1 MSLNNTQAETGPR
14 PERVNCFCLGA
25 GPELFA
31 IFRKFGPESARRH
44 FRNARIEMLKG
55 FREIINKRIEE
66 LSAAEEKRGT
76 KVAVE

>member
-1 MSLNNTQAETGPR
+1 MSLNNTQAEAGPR
-14 PERVNCFCLGA
+14 AERVNCFCLGA

-44 FRNARIEMLKG
+44 FRNARIEILKG

-66 LSAAEEKRGT
+66 LSATEEKRGT

>member
-1 MSLNNTQAETGPR
+1 MSQNTTQAEAGPKQ
-14 PERVNCFCLGA
+14 ERVSCFCLGA

-31 IFRKFGPESARRH
+31 LFRKFGPESARRH
-44 FRNARIEMLKG
+44 FRNARIEILKG
-55 FREIINKRIEE
+55 FRELINKRIEE

>member
-1 MSLNNTQAETGPR
+1 MTQNTTQAEAGPKQ
-14 PERVNCFCLGA
+14 ERVNCFCLGA

-44 FRNARIEMLKG
+44 FRNARIEVLKG
-55 FREIINKRIEE
+55 FRELINKRIEE

>member
-1 MSLNNTQAETGPR
+1 MSQNTTQAEAGPGR
-14 PERVNCFCLGA
+14 ERVNCFCLGA

-44 FRNARIEMLKG
+44 FRNARIEVLKG
-55 FREIINKRIEE
+55 FRELINKRIEE